1 MSTTNLKN
9 LAYNILKEFVDPIV
23 NGKEFPELEKCSE
36 CNNKI
41 FSHPLKAFTTLQ
53 CGHVF
58 HRVCIEK
65 NLLITIP
72 NKCPFPGCN
81 QSVEIVVD
89 ISRRDSQS
97 SDTSSIIGRMNKQLE
112 IRSTEASQEDQEM
125 DLDDEGEDNQI
136 ATTTS
141 KKRPLKRSRNDDIST
156 GKSGKVGKKESD
168 VLKELIKEL
177 STEPE
182 VPQASVSR
190 KENAD
195 NFFNL
200 YNNITNAEVQNEITN
215 QEVIICYY
223 LFGKSFSECLEHH
236 KKSNSL
242 YASSLLVNNEVRNQ
256 LPNIT
261 DTTLWKK
268 VERLRKIYKLFIN
281 IGEDKIRRVRTFSAL
296 TISKLRK
303 EDIDNIILNV
313 SKNNQNK
320 N

>member
-1 MSTTNLKN
+1 ESIFHALFTKDFIMSTTNLKN

-89 ISRRDSQS
+89 ISRRESQS
-97 SDTSSIIGRMNKQLE
+97 SDTSSVIGRMNKQLE

-141 KKRPLKRSRNDDIST
+141 KKRPQ
-156 GKSGKVGKKESD
+156 
-168 VLKELIKEL
+168 LIKEL

-195 NFFNL
+195 NFFDL
-200 YNNITNAEVQNEITN
+200 YNNITNAEAQNEITN

-223 LFGKSFSECLEHH
+223 LFGKSFSERLEHH
-236 KKSNSL
+236 KKSNSP

-268 VERLRKIYKLFIN
+268 VERSRKIYKLFIN
-281 IGEDKIRRVRTFSAL
+281 IGEDKIRR
-296 TISKLRK
+296 
-303 EDIDNIILNV
+303 
-313 SKNNQNK
+313 
-320 N
+320 